1 MESYARGVRTG
12 CHSCHK
18 GDQNTLISLIATQ
31 ASCRTRGSRVRQDS
45 GWAPPNLP
53 VVTRAP
59 IVACGN
65 GFVMRRR
72 AIAFLCHVVSLFGY
86 PADPGAWRGI
96 SLVRRRRTFYLRA
109 CLRRV
114 EGIHIGR
121 PIGLWT
127 VASPS
132 GLCWTPVPTTSMSSM
147 SIGVPQQ
154 TIGPVGLCY
163 SRVMESLEHFA
174 TGY

>member
-1 MESYARGVRTG
+1 MPCHAMSCHVMARRATRRFRARRVSGTFRIWPSGKFTNWTGTWGRLKLPHNNPVFVAEGVGSYARGVRTG

-31 ASCRTRGSRVRQDS
+31 ASCRTRGSRVRKHS
-45 GWAPPNLP
+45 GWAIPNLP

-86 PADPGAWRGI
+86 PAAP
-96 SLVRRRRTFYLRA
+96 SVRRRRLEGVHVGRRA
-109 CLRRV
+109 
-114 EGIHIGR
+114 
-121 PIGLWT
+121 GL
-127 VASPS
+127 
-132 GLCWTPVPTTSMSSM
+132 
-147 SIGVPQQ
+147 
-154 TIGPVGLCY
+154 
-163 SRVMESLEHFA
+163 
-174 TGY
+174 